1 MTFDSNPLPRIP
13 LAGVFGSP
21 IAHSRSPALHGHWL
35 RTLGIPGF
43 YVPMEVATE
52 NLADVLRALPKA
64 GFVGVN
70 VTVPHKV
77 AVLEIADLVTDR
89 ATLIGA
95 ANTLIF
101 RKDGKIHA
109 DNTDGYG
116 FIENLRQN
124 APQWNPAAG
133 PAAVLGAG
141 GAARAVIASLLDV
154 GVPEIMISNRTR
166 IRAEGLQHDF
176 GHRLRVVDWVQAG
189 NMLEDAATVVN
200 TTSLGMIGKPEL
212 RVPLDGLQKGALV
225 TDLVYAPLQTRL
237 LRVAQEMGCVTVDGL
252 GMLLHQAVP
261 GFERWFGQRPVV
273 DAATRAAVL
282 K

>member
-1 MTFDSNPLPRIP
+1 
-13 LAGVFGSP
+13 
-21 IAHSRSPALHGHWL
+21 
-35 RTLGIPGF
+35 
-43 YVPMEVATE
+43 MEVATE

-273 DAATRAAVL
+273 DVATRAAVL